1 MGFVEFPRLILVG
14 NCLREAGAGGSNP
27 LTPTIYLSNYTIL
40 VEHCLF
46 CVHVDDKVFTKAAS
60 ISPIRTVP
68 RYTHLRA
75 EDLVGGLGT
84 YYRT

>member
-1 MGFVEFPRLILVG
+1 MDFVEFPRLILVG

-27 LTPTIYLSNYTIL
+27 LTPTICLTIPYLWLSNCLL
-40 VEHCLF
+40 V
-46 CVHVDDKVFTKAAS
+46 VHVDDNVFTKATP

-75 EDLVGGLGT
+75 EDLVERFG
-84 YYRT
+84 